1 MLNFSKFFFIQE
13 LHFKQLKIKQNEVP
27 EEDFLNQI
35 IFYNKQSYR

>member
-35 IFYNKQSYR
+35 ISYKQSYR

>member
-27 EEDFLNQI
+27 EEDFHFQI
-35 IFYNKQSYR
+35 TSYKRSYR